1 MMIKLLKWLKIA
13 NTAQFQFS
21 RSNMTALL
29 GKNMT
34 SGENK
39 YSIWFL
45 SLSKDEGW
53 LAKQDGVDSSK
64 NERNVS
70 IRSLNKALYSK

>member
-1 MMIKLLKWLKIA
+1 
-13 NTAQFQFS
+13 
-21 RSNMTALL
+21 MTALL